1 MPSQRPK
8 IVYQMFKR
16 RRGQRLFEPC
26 CSIGVLVFW
35 GIPLAT
41 TRFSGSTRKNKQH
54 VCGNVFDREKSKKS
68 NSITL
73 TTYVPLSP
81 PSPSRRSLQPTTIP
95 RSTIAPGKECSCMS
109 STFLVTSS
117 SFHILF
123 SHNKAKKMQDTNHHA
138 M

>member
-1 MPSQRPK
+1 
-8 IVYQMFKR
+8 MFKR
-16 RRGQRLFEPC
+16 KGRK
-26 CSIGVLVFW
+26 GVKGFLNNVAALVFGCFVASLW
-35 GIPLAT
+35 L
-41 TRFSGSTRKNKQH
+41 RVGSQGQPGKIRNMFVEMFLTEKNP
-54 VCGNVFDREKSKKS
+54 KKS

-73 TTYVPLSP
+73 TTYLPLSP

>member
-1 MPSQRPK
+1 
-8 IVYQMFKR
+8 MFKR
-16 RRGQRLFEPC
+16 KARRGGGQRLFEQC

-35 GIPLAT
+35 DIPLAT

-54 VCGNVFDREKSKKS
+54 VCGNVFDREKPKKS

-95 RSTIAPGKECSCMS
+95 RSTLAPGRESSCMS
-109 STFLVTSS
+109 STFLTSS